1 MPEPVP
7 ATRPRL
13 TMAITELDI
22 GGAEKAFVTI
32 AKGLAGRG
40 WNVRVISLRDA
51 GPLAETLRAAGIPV
65 TALNAGGF
73 PDARA
78 VWRMKAALQK
88 DPCDVLLTFL
98 HQANI
103 AGRLAARWA
112 GIRSVVCGVRVADRR
127 WSVILPERLT
137 SHLVDQYIAVSKA
150 VGDVPQR
157 LCHLSPDRIIAIPN
171 GVDADAIEQR
181 AAVDRR
187 LIGCQATDKIVLCVG
202 RLSQQK
208 APLDVLRAFARM
220 KQQPS
225 ANSSRAKLVFVGDG
239 PMLPVLKRSIAG
251 HGLQDQVQ
259 LLGWS
264 ADVWAIMK
272 SSDLLVLASHWE
284 GLPNVILEAQAAG
297 LPVVA
302 SDVDGCREL
311 ITDGVTGR
319 LFRAGDVDHLATVLA
334 ESFEVPQVLQ
344 SYTVAA
350 LSGIKQHYCWET
362 CIGRFHDLLRNHV
375 Q

>member
-1 MPEPVP
+1 
-7 ATRPRL
+7 
-13 TMAITELDI
+13 MAITELDI
-22 GGAEKAFVTI
+22 GGAEKAFVAI

-65 TALNAGGF
+65 TALNVGGF
-73 PDARA
+73 LDARA

-88 DPCDVLLTFL
+88 HPCDVLLTFL

-112 GIRSVVCGVRVADRR
+112 GVRSVVCGIRVADRR
-127 WSVILPERLT
+127 WSVIVPERLT
-137 SHLVDQYIAVSKA
+137 SKLVDQYVAVSKT
-150 VGDVPQR
+150 VGDVHQR
-157 LCHLSPDRIIAIPN
+157 LCHLSTDRMLAIPN
-171 GVDADAIEQR
+171 GVDAGAIGQT
-181 AAVDRR
+181 AGVDRS

-208 APLDVLRAFARM
+208 APLDVLHAFARM
-220 KQQPS
+220 KQQQF
-225 ANSSRAKLVFVGDG
+225 ANGSVVKLVFVGDG
-239 PMLPVLKRSIAG
+239 PLLPALKRGIAE
-251 HGLQDQVQ
+251 HGLQDSVQ
-259 LLGWS
+259 LIGWS
-264 ADVWAIMK
+264 PDVWAIMK
-272 SSDLLVLASHWE
+272 ASDLLVLASHWE

-334 ESFEVPQVLQ
+334 ESFESPQLLQ

-350 LSGIKQHYCWET
+350 LSGIQQHYRWET
-362 CIGRFHDLLRNHV
+362 CIARFHDLLRNHM